1 MRGAADLVDLEPARR
16 TGDDEMEEEE
26 EAGGEEKGED
36 ALAAW
41 LRLTGAASVLLDPKV
56 TALYRENCKRIEEQ
70 GDVHA
75 VLSGRER

>member
-26 EAGGEEKGED
+26 AGGEKKGED

-70 GDVHA
+70 GVIHA
-75 VLSGRER
+75 ALSGRER